1 MQHRRPKNRVF
12 APFLL
17 AVFLTGCTSK
27 HVVVQGNFP
36 PPVIEK
42 VPVVMGV
49 LYPTEFA
56 KHEIFDPGQLSG
68 ESDWR
73 VSTGAAQIEFWDQFF
88 EAMFNDF
95 VSIQDWKTLEENMNR
110 LDAVIVPRI
119 TDLQYTVPERTNV
132 NVYEIQFFYTFEM
145 VEPGAF
151 HLDQEGVITFDK
163 EQVIAAWRLVSY
175 GKTPSAFIQTAEE
188 AVNLAAVVSLRD
200 AGANFAQNFE
210 ATPSIATWLDEK
222 TNAHVTP
229 PENQNHE
236 KWNDS

>member
-56 KHEIFDPGQLSG
+56 KHEIFDPAQLSG

-73 VSTGAAQIEFWDQFF
+73 VSTGAAQIEFWDQFTF
-88 EAMFNDF
+88 LHSFSTHCLQIAL
-95 VSIQDWKTLEENMNR
+95 KMNVKR
-110 LDAVIVPRI
+110 S
-119 TDLQYTVPERTNV
+119 
-132 NVYEIQFFYTFEM
+132 
-145 VEPGAF
+145 
-151 HLDQEGVITFDK
+151 K
-163 EQVIAAWRLVSY
+163 
-175 GKTPSAFIQTAEE
+175 
-188 AVNLAAVVSLRD
+188 
-200 AGANFAQNFE
+200 
-210 ATPSIATWLDEK
+210 
-222 TNAHVTP
+222 
-229 PENQNHE
+229 
-236 KWNDS
+236 